1 MVHNCFIK
9 CQVCGKITRI
19 RLQVGWLPEHPIVVT
34 CGECG
39 TSLSGKV
46 TIGQEQPGLRFA
58 FDNAEIVIDE
68 NADYMVECSGE
79 FPVMKQGVAK
89 DPLEN
94 PITPF
99 IRVMNRMDSNDAYEE
114 FCESIA
120 AVMKTKQQWSFYK
133 RILDLSGD
141 LNNKYLLQEI
151 RKMFDEKVMPCR
163 NELEIL
169 RAVHMVEIHGFI
181 GPLRP
186 DFLKDL
192 TFSSDILKL
201 NMDQTRQLIS
211 FLNSNPGYG
220 LKDMQNLIYKMLD
233 EFLDVFQALIPVLAV
248 QYYKDDSIDYESEGT
263 TTSNFDTVKQYYL
276 DVYEALGNLLIVPVA
291 LNNIKYRGDYN
302 KLNPIEAR
310 NNSLSDFIGLTKANR
325 YKYCIDTEIYTDK
338 LRVIINS
345 KLRNAIGHNDVEY
358 DTASQRITY
367 IPNPRDR
374 SRKEEEYLLE
384 FENEA
389 LRLFQGLLV
398 TAEYIYRL
406 RQLELMI
413 NGCVPLKP

>member
-79 FPVMKQGVAK
+79 FPVMKQGTAK

-114 FCESIA
+114 FCKSVA
-120 AVMKTKQQWSFYK
+120 AEMKTKQQWSFYK

-186 DFLKDL
+186 DFLKNL
-192 TFSSDILKL
+192 TFSNDILKL
-201 NMDQTRQLIS
+201 NMDQARKLIN

-220 LKDMQNLIYKMLD
+220 LKDLQTLIYKMLA

-248 QYYKDDSIDYESEGT
+248 QYYKDDSLQQFKSEICYCGRPAEAIDGT
-263 TTSNFDTVKQYYL
+263 EMY
-276 DVYEALGNLLIVPVA
+276 
-291 LNNIKYRGDYN
+291 
-302 KLNPIEAR
+302 
-310 NNSLSDFIGLTKANR
+310 
-325 YKYCIDTEIYTDK
+325 
-338 LRVIINS
+338 
-345 KLRNAIGHNDVEY
+345 
-358 DTASQRITY
+358 
-367 IPNPRDR
+367 
-374 SRKEEEYLLE
+374 
-384 FENEA
+384 
-389 LRLFQGLLV
+389 
-398 TAEYIYRL
+398 
-406 RQLELMI
+406 
-413 NGCVPLKP
+413 